1 MEEEMSQEEKID
13 CLDPSVEMALCS
25 VKLTDVI
32 HFIKEIKPADSA
44 EATGMKWAAAGGG
57 SFDRE
62 VDALAEIFLGQVAA
76 RDLKEFFALTRT
88 SIDAMFG
95 YRKIHTL
102 ESLPWA
108 AMHWLAA
115 EDAGFVVRTHELLGD
130 PAAGVMVKWLLDKR
144 YHENAEV
151 EATRRTPIISSS
163 TIPREGEDE

>member
-44 EATGMKWAAAGGG
+44 EATGGF
-57 SFDRE
+57 FDSE